1 MIFAPPP
8 HILSLTIY
16 NARGR
21 TRLGKVCT
29 KSTSNVGLN
38 VIAKE
43 NRNKTKTKLKKQT
56 ERKPR
61 EKN

>member
-29 KSTSNVGLN
+29 KSTFNVGLN
-38 VIAKE
+38 VIANLKGKQKQ
-43 NRNKTKTKLKKQT
+43 NKNL
-56 ERKPR
+56 PAPS
-61 EKN
+61 